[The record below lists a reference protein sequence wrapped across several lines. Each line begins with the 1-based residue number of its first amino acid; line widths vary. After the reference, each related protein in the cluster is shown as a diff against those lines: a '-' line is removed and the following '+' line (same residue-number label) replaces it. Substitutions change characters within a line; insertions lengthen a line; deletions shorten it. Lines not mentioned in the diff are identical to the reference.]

1 MAALHRDHAQSSIDV
16 DDAVADAVADA
27 VTDAVADAVADAD
40 VRVAPLSVLG
50 SDFELCCGAGACDPA
65 SLGKFPDMYGS
76 NLGNDALFSA
86 SPFSTP
92 ALAGSSESIVSASA
106 TASGSIVRRAA
117 RVSDGDEIEGV
128 EDDAGASAL
137 QPNKDEDGVVGAL
150 EIFKRCANL
159 ASVLRREAER
169 LRAAKMKHTETP
181 GAHTDATQVCN
192 QAIAQMDATMRR
204 LSEILHLV
212 AYGCPLRL
220 IQGQLNLIREEY
232 DESVTPSTPP

>member
-1 MAALHRDHAQSSIDV
+1 
-16 DDAVADAVADA
+16 
-27 VTDAVADAVADAD
+27 
-40 VRVAPLSVLG
+40 
-50 SDFELCCGAGACDPA
+50 
-65 SLGKFPDMYGS
+65 MYGS

-150 EIFKRCANL
+150 EIFERCANL
-159 ASVLRREAER
+159 ASVLRRETER
-169 LRAAKMKHTETP
+169 LRAAKRTHTETAGGGDT
-181 GAHTDATQVCN
+181 GATAACN
-192 QAIAQMDATMRR
+192 QAIAQMDFTMRR
-204 LSEILHLV
+204 VSEILALV
-212 AYGCPLRL
+212 AYGCPLGL
-220 IQGQLNLIREEY
+220 IQGQLNRISQEY
-232 DESVTPSTPP
+232 DESVGPQHAINTRR

>member
-1 MAALHRDHAQSSIDV
+1 MPMAALHRDHAQSSIDV

-106 TASGSIVRRAA
+106 SGSFVSSSGSLVSSSGSSVVGDSTRAA
-117 RVSDGDEIEGV
+117 
-128 EDDAGASAL
+128 AS
-137 QPNKDEDGVVGAL
+137 L
-150 EIFKRCANL
+150 E
-159 ASVLRREAER
+159 
-169 LRAAKMKHTETP
+169 
-181 GAHTDATQVCN
+181 
-192 QAIAQMDATMRR
+192 
-204 LSEILHLV
+204 
-212 AYGCPLRL
+212 
-220 IQGQLNLIREEY
+220 
-232 DESVTPSTPP
+232 